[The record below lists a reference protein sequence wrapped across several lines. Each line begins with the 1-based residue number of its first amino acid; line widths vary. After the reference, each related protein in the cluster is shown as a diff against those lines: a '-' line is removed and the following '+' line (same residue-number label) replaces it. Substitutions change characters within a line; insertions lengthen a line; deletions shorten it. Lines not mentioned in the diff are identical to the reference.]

1 MWQLHAALVLDWKLS
16 RKKYVW
22 FFPTPKELI
31 AVIQVGEL
39 VEVCRNNDFTDI
51 VVVQEHRGEP
61 DGLIV
66 SHLPFGPTCYFSLA
80 NTVMRHD
87 IEGCG
92 TVSEAY
98 PHLIFDNFKSKI
110 GERIMNIL
118 KYLFP
123 VPKDDSK
130 RVMTFRNENDFI
142 SFRHHNYNKADG
154 IRTLSSKRWSPL
166 WTAATWSSL
175 GYTGPI

>member
-1 MWQLHAALVLDWKLS
+1 
-16 RKKYVW
+16 
-22 FFPTPKELI
+22 
-31 AVIQVGEL
+31 
-39 VEVCRNNDFTDI
+39 
-51 VVVQEHRGEP
+51 
-61 DGLIV
+61 
-66 SHLPFGPTCYFSLA
+66 
-80 NTVMRHD
+80 MRHD

-118 KYLFP
+118 KYLLP

-154 IRTLSSKRWSPL
+154 YKDIELEEV
-166 WTAATWSSL
+166 
-175 GYTGPI
+175 GPRF